1 MKALS
6 IIVVLLTTVAVAKA
20 EETAPSRIDSITKSA
35 RDMMPA
41 MPSLPS
47 VSLPSMPDLSLP
59 DFSDATGRLMTE
71 FNTFTQ
77 QVGDALPILEQ
88 MGYEVTTFK
97 VTWGLPP
104 KARLRL
110 KSNGNADIQKVNA
123 IAAKATSGGVLV
135 TALITSAATA
145 KRIQSTMK
153 LGTAYLDVDFAVPP
167 RVNMKFVSLKANE
180 KEELPRDTDDL
191 EICANRTAP
200 IPRLACGA
208 AVFVNV
214 TNGIKTW
221 LVGLF
226 ASTITHTTRPEDR
239 VLAIRWLSQS
249 REVVASEASSL
260 EKLRQLNALINS
272 RTTIK
277 AMAKSISA
285 TASNYRKSNL
295 PLSMKIALPATLA
308 AIPFVGGH
316 AAGIAAF
323 GGALGV
329 PVLLLVFLGTAG
341 ITSIIEAV
349 VTSPEARPHIA
360 EIIDIIIEDERL
372 RQTSAQMKAAM
383 KEQPMDPTRFAMPV
397 EEVALRKY
405 LLGMDPFNFERH
417 TMSFFV
423 GRV

>member
-1 MKALS
+1 MKALL

-110 KSNGNADIQKVNA
+110 KSIGDADIEKVNA
-123 IAAKATSGGVLV
+123 IAAKATNGGVLV

-180 KEELPRDTDDL
+180 KEELPRDTDEL
-191 EICANRTAP
+191 EISC
-200 IPRLACGA
+200 
-208 AVFVNV
+208 
-214 TNGIKTW
+214 K
-221 LVGLF
+221 
-226 ASTITHTTRPEDR
+226 
-239 VLAIRWLSQS
+239 
-249 REVVASEASSL
+249 
-260 EKLRQLNALINS
+260 
-272 RTTIK
+272 
-277 AMAKSISA
+277 
-285 TASNYRKSNL
+285 
-295 PLSMKIALPATLA
+295 
-308 AIPFVGGH
+308 
-316 AAGIAAF
+316 
-323 GGALGV
+323 
-329 PVLLLVFLGTAG
+329 
-341 ITSIIEAV
+341 
-349 VTSPEARPHIA
+349 
-360 EIIDIIIEDERL
+360 
-372 RQTSAQMKAAM
+372 
-383 KEQPMDPTRFAMPV
+383 
-397 EEVALRKY
+397 
-405 LLGMDPFNFERH
+405 
-417 TMSFFV
+417 
-423 GRV
+423 

>member
-6 IIVVLLTTVAVAKA
+6 IMVVLLSAIAVAQA

-123 IAAKATSGGVLV
+123 IVAKATSGGLLV

-145 KRIQSTMK
+145 KRIQSSMK

-191 EICANRTAP
+191 EISC
-200 IPRLACGA
+200 
-208 AVFVNV
+208 
-214 TNGIKTW
+214 K
-221 LVGLF
+221 
-226 ASTITHTTRPEDR
+226 
-239 VLAIRWLSQS
+239 
-249 REVVASEASSL
+249 
-260 EKLRQLNALINS
+260 
-272 RTTIK
+272 
-277 AMAKSISA
+277 
-285 TASNYRKSNL
+285 
-295 PLSMKIALPATLA
+295 
-308 AIPFVGGH
+308 
-316 AAGIAAF
+316 
-323 GGALGV
+323 
-329 PVLLLVFLGTAG
+329 
-341 ITSIIEAV
+341 
-349 VTSPEARPHIA
+349 
-360 EIIDIIIEDERL
+360 
-372 RQTSAQMKAAM
+372 
-383 KEQPMDPTRFAMPV
+383 
-397 EEVALRKY
+397 
-405 LLGMDPFNFERH
+405 
-417 TMSFFV
+417 
-423 GRV
+423 

>member
-1 MKALS
+1 MRALS
-6 IIVVLLTTVAVAKA
+6 IITVLLAAVAVAQA

-41 MPSLPS
+41 LPSMPS

-110 KSNGNADIQKVNA
+110 KSNGNSDIQKVNA
-123 IAAKATSGGVLV
+123 VAAKAASSGVLV

-191 EICANRTAP
+191 EISC
-200 IPRLACGA
+200 
-208 AVFVNV
+208 
-214 TNGIKTW
+214 K
-221 LVGLF
+221 
-226 ASTITHTTRPEDR
+226 
-239 VLAIRWLSQS
+239 
-249 REVVASEASSL
+249 
-260 EKLRQLNALINS
+260 
-272 RTTIK
+272 
-277 AMAKSISA
+277 
-285 TASNYRKSNL
+285 
-295 PLSMKIALPATLA
+295 
-308 AIPFVGGH
+308 
-316 AAGIAAF
+316 
-323 GGALGV
+323 
-329 PVLLLVFLGTAG
+329 
-341 ITSIIEAV
+341 
-349 VTSPEARPHIA
+349 
-360 EIIDIIIEDERL
+360 
-372 RQTSAQMKAAM
+372 
-383 KEQPMDPTRFAMPV
+383 
-397 EEVALRKY
+397 
-405 LLGMDPFNFERH
+405 
-417 TMSFFV
+417 
-423 GRV
+423 